1 VRFRI
6 EQRFRGALPDVEAAL
21 FDPAFLTRL
30 ATLPKLGA
38 PELLDQESDDTSIRQ
53 RVRYQFTGD
62 VSSAVRRVVDPRR
75 LTWVEE
81 STHDLTTHVT
91 TWRIVP
97 DHYGSMIRCGG
108 TFTLVPEGEGT
119 TTRRIAEGDIKVN
132 VPLVGGKVERA
143 IVSGLEEHADAEV
156 DVLDRWLAES

>member
-6 EQRFRGALPDVEAAL
+6 EQRFRGALPDVERAF
-21 FDPAFLTRL
+21 FDPAFLSRL

-38 PELLDQESDDTSIRQ
+38 PELLDQDVGDTSVRQ

-62 VSSAVRRVVDPRR
+62 VSAAVRRVVDPRR
-75 LTWVEE
+75 LTWVED

-91 TWRIVP
+91 TWRILP
-97 DHYGSMIRCGG
+97 DHYGSMIRCAG
-108 TFTLVPEGEGT
+108 TFTLVGDGPS
-119 TTRRIAEGDIKVN
+119 TRRIADGDIKVN

-156 DVLDRWLAES
+156 EVVDRWLAES